1 VQRKGFEPRRDGK
14 RKSLIKIVFF
24 LQLNY
29 HGNVNMKPLEGFLQK
44 IQSPNEKTGKITLDI
59 ILYLLQANKS
69 IYS

>member
-1 VQRKGFEPRRDGK
+1 MA
-14 RKSLIKIVFF
+14 
-24 LQLNY
+24 
-29 HGNVNMKPLEGFLQK
+29 NVNMKPLEGFLQK